1 MLWPNRTFV
10 NTPRHSSGLG
20 LCPPSR
26 RLLLAA
32 VSRYPAL
39 AAALPHRGRSLAF
52 LGEPSLPFG
61 ALTGGSLFSR
71 PKERCPRRVTPSSC
85 RPFVSFPSIFASSGR
100 AAPPVVC
107 VGVSPGPLCRPLAGP
122 FCRRLPP
129 PHGSAG
135 CFHAVRI
142 CRRFWWPR
150 SYLPV
155 NGPFSFRI
163 FVVELLEMV
172 RRSLGDELLGHSV
185 FRIFVV
191 VLSMM
196 VRRSLGDELLSHS
209 VFRIFVVVLL
219 MMVQCSLGDEL
230 LSHSVFR
237 IFVVVLLSGRA
248 SWLVLSGIGQSFDTS
263 VRPRPYNAAPARP

>member
-1 MLWPNRTFV
+1 MQFKHVLGPESLKTSKVGGPEPSSSYGIAGDPTGPGSQNFFV
-10 NTPRHSSGLG
+10 APSATSIPVNALAEPHIRQYPRHSSGLG
-20 LCPPSR
+20 LWPPSR

-85 RPFVSFPSIFASSGR
+85 RPFVPFLSIFVSSGR

-107 VGVSPGPLCRPLAGP
+107 VGVSPGPLGRPLAGAPP
-122 FCRRLPP
+122 FVGRLPP

-142 CRRFWWPR
+142 CRRFWWPA
-150 SYLPV
+150 LA
-155 NGPFSFRI
+155 
-163 FVVELLEMV
+163 
-172 RRSLGDELLGHSV
+172 
-185 FRIFVV
+185 
-191 VLSMM
+191 
-196 VRRSLGDELLSHS
+196 
-209 VFRIFVVVLL
+209 
-219 MMVQCSLGDEL
+219 C
-230 LSHSVFR
+230 
-237 IFVVVLLSGRA
+237 
-248 SWLVLSGIGQSFDTS
+248 W
-263 VRPRPYNAAPARP
+263 